1 MKASEIR
8 QMNNDEIQKGIS
20 ESKRKLLT
28 YRIQRVNGR
37 LEKGHLVKI
46 EKRNI
51 AKLFTILSERA
62 DNGRN

>member
-37 LEKGHLVKI
+37 LEKAHLVKI

-62 DNGRN
+62 DNGRK